1 MTFSSFYTSN
11 GNGFEAFVTSGGTLV
26 IAVAHKKE
34 FLAVPLENGP
44 LDDELWHCLDICHSA
59 AKRPFGSSTLQVF
72 VDGAKRMECVL
83 KYPTFSDPISYC
95 TVSIFSVCQF
105 RCIVVILN

>member
-1 MTFSSFYTSN
+1 M
-11 GNGFEAFVTSGGTLV
+11 TSGGTLV

-95 TVSIFSVCQF
+95 TVSIFF
-105 RCIVVILN
+105 FLPNERYKLFLNLKIVKK

>member
-1 MTFSSFYTSN
+1 M
-11 GNGFEAFVTSGGTLV
+11 TSGGTLV

-95 TVSIFSVCQF
+95 TVSIFFLPNERYKLFKPQNSKE
-105 RCIVVILN
+105 IVADFIPVACK